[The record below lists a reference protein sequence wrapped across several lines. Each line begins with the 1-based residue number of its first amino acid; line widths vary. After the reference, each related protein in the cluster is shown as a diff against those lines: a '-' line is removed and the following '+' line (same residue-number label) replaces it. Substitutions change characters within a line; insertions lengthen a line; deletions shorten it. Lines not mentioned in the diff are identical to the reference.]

1 MNHSSMGL
9 RHVKFAEVEQT
20 YESIHLNQYLDL
32 YDTIGASIGRK
43 KQLRLV
49 EEHLRVLEIL
59 DETISDLLNR
69 AEAQTDSFVISPYR
83 LRFTSAQKTVVKQ
96 LQQLHYKHA
105 LDFEAVRHTSLI
117 RDVLGV

>member
-9 RHVKFAEVEQT
+9 RHVKFASVEQT

-49 EEHLRVLEIL
+49 EEHLRVLAIL
-59 DETISDLLNR
+59 DETITDLLER
-69 AEAQTDSFVISPYR
+69 IERQTDSFAASPYR
-83 LRFTSAQKTVVKQ
+83 MRFENAQKTVIKQ
-96 LQQLHYKHA
+96 LQQLHYRHA
-105 LDFEAVRHTSLI
+105 LDFEVVRHTRLVKQI
-117 RDVLGV
+117 LG

>member
-43 KQLRLV
+43 KRLTLA
-49 EEHLRVLEIL
+49 EEHLRVLAIL

-69 AEAQTDSFVISPYR
+69 IEPVVDSISIRPYR
-83 LRFTSAQKTVVKQ
+83 LRFISAQKTVVKQ

-105 LDFEAVRHTSLI
+105 LDFEAVRHTSLVREI
-117 RDVLGV
+117 LG